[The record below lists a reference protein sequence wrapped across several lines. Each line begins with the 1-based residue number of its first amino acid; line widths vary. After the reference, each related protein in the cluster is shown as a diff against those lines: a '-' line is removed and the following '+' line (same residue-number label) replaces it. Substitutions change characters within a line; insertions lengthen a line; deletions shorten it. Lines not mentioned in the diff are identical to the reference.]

1 MIRIHKDGEVIKETE
16 DIQTLV
22 QFLDYYEDHPIKM
35 VEFRVNHD
43 AIEERNRRQAAELGN

>member
-1 MIRIHKDGEVIKETE
+1 MIRIFKDGEVIKETE

-22 QFLDYYEDHPIKM
+22 QFLDYYEDHPPKM

-43 AIEERNRRQAAELGN
+43 KIEERNRRQASELSD

>member
-43 AIEERNRRQAAELGN
+43 AIEERNRRQAADLGN

>member
-22 QFLDYYEDHPIKM
+22 QFLDYYDDHPIKM
-35 VEFRVNHD
+35 VEFRVNYD
-43 AIEERNRRQAAELGN
+43 KIEERNRRQAAKLSD